1 MTAYLSL
8 VILFV
13 LFLGLFRLDAQQS
26 SQINQLA
33 IQFGCEWEGH
43 GRGLGHTYSWH
54 LVCKEAPK

>member
-1 MTAYLSL
+1 MTAFNTLL
-8 VILFV
+8 ILFV
-13 LFLGLFRLDAQQS
+13 FFLVIQFNDEQN